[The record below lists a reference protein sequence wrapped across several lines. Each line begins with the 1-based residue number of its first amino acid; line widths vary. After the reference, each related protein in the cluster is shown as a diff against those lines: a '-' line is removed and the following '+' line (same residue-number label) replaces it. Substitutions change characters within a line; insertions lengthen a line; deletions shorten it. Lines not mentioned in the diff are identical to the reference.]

1 MIMTRKLTI
10 LLLLCLSVPG
20 VSAAVTTIDPTR
32 PYLYDNLQQIQAFNP
47 QADLEWALSGV
58 KITEGKKT
66 AIINGRLVKEGDDL
80 DGARVIEIKPA
91 EVILLQGQQRIAI
104 RLLLQDIKSPASGET
119 E

>member
-1 MIMTRKLTI
+1 MTRKLTI
-10 LLLLCLSVPG
+10 ILLLCLFVPG
-20 VSAAVTTIDPTR
+20 ASVAMTTIDPTQ
-32 PYLYDNLQQIQAFNP
+32 PYLYGNLQQIQAFNA

-58 KITEGKKT
+58 KFTEGKKT
-66 AIINGRLVKEGDDL
+66 AILNGRLVKEGDDL